1 MLTEMTELRKR
12 WETKTCKHVSAAGT
26 GTDPKEKSSEV
37 AFLEEAMSSSRMK
50 SRHGRGKHTAHR
62 RRHGQGRVLKWPW
75 SKKKEEKRSEPTSLI
90 QKTTRQ
96 FMIYE
101 SNARVFT
108 APDEMSE
115 RISTKYPF
123 EDNLSG
129 SSKASYLYSLPGS
142 ENQFQITYNAAGT
155 PGVGEVS
162 SSCSHPWLFKKSL
175 QDMFTGGEPGSQMQ
189 EEMCRRTKELV
200 MQEPLI
206 KGGKRA
212 RHPIETYTHAR
223 TKAIQQFDA
232 EPCADPSV
240 TSWPTKRDD
249 TSAEQLAL
257 GTQQCFPCVRNP
269 SQSHIWKCP
278 VVGRREGMVL
288 GAEAQWLN
296 SKRMNPSVQ
305 DDKKLKYG
313 EGQYIRSLL
322 YTMGQRVEKA
332 LNETYNVEKNEVTS
346 MILCGERVARV
357 LKDDAGE
364 RAFHYSALAYVM
376 IDSPGKHKD
385 LAEAADEDNL
395 NLHILMLNQE
405 FTAQVGTQP
414 ASAAYLFVQLV

>member
-37 AFLEEAMSSSRMK
+37 AFLEEAMSGSRMR
-50 SRHGRGKHTAHR
+50 SRHGHHKHAVHHR
-62 RRHGQGRVLKWPW
+62 RRQGQERVLMSKRDKKQGGKRSKWWWTKKKTTTTTKKPVAPPPLIEKTT
-75 SKKKEEKRSEPTSLI
+75 SKK
-90 QKTTRQ
+90 QNTTRQ

-123 EDNLSG
+123 QDTLSG
-129 SSKASYLYSLPGS
+129 PSKASYLYSLPGS

-155 PGVGEVS
+155 PGVGEVA

-223 TKAIQQFDA
+223 TYV
-232 EPCADPSV
+232 C
-240 TSWPTKRDD
+240 
-249 TSAEQLAL
+249 
-257 GTQQCFPCVRNP
+257 
-269 SQSHIWKCP
+269 
-278 VVGRREGMVL
+278 
-288 GAEAQWLN
+288 
-296 SKRMNPSVQ
+296 
-305 DDKKLKYG
+305 
-313 EGQYIRSLL
+313 
-322 YTMGQRVEKA
+322 
-332 LNETYNVEKNEVTS
+332 
-346 MILCGERVARV
+346 
-357 LKDDAGE
+357 
-364 RAFHYSALAYVM
+364 AYV
-376 IDSPGKHKD
+376 
-385 LAEAADEDNL
+385 
-395 NLHILMLNQE
+395 
-405 FTAQVGTQP
+405 V
-414 ASAAYLFVQLV
+414 